1 MKISLNTLYFA
12 TAFIVG
18 SLYMAVSRSY
28 ETFDVRKWGEID
40 RQRNIRKVLTR
51 KLLVDPGYADIDTSG
66 GISPEELSELY
77 RRADSEK
84 VIIRFDSSAAG
95 ETLELNSLG
104 VRGLRNA
111 VQSYE
116 LDLSQKQRFGDSLA
130 HGD

>member
-1 MKISLNTLYFA
+1 MKISLRTLYFA

-18 SLYMAVSRSY
+18 SSYMAVSRSY

-40 RQRNIRKVLTR
+40 RQRNIKRVLAR

-95 ETLELNSLG
+95 AILELNSLG
-104 VRGLRNA
+104 VRGLKNA

-116 LDLSQKQRFGDSLA
+116 LELRQKQRLGDSLA
-130 HGD
+130 LGE